1 MSIKEKYALTDEGV
15 RNVKLGAV
23 WTTVTNLV
31 VFAGVGFVFIVMGA
45 LVARLT
51 GGAVELGPWGRLGF
65 DPLAVPVAAW
75 AYFFQSPHNVNG

>member
-31 VFAGVGFVFIVMGA
+31 VFAGVGFVFVAMSA

-51 GGAVELGPWGRLGF
+51 GEC
-65 DPLAVPVAAW
+65 D
-75 AYFFQSPHNVNG
+75 

>member
-31 VFAGVGFVFIVMGA
+31 VFAGVGFVFVAMSA

-51 GGAVELGPWGRLGF
+51 GSAIELGSWGTLASIRSTY
-65 DPLAVPVAAW
+65 PLRV
-75 AYFFQSPHNVNG
+75 G